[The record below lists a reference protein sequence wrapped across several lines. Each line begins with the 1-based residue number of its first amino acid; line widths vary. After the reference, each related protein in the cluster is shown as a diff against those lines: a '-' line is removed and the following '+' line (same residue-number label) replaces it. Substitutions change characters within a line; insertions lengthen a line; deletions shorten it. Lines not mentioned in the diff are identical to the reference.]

1 MTAILHPSG
10 GATGTTRLARL
21 ALHRDRRQ
29 LPIWVA
35 SLVGINLLTAASV
48 TSLYP
53 TGADRIEFARNSAT
67 NAVAVGFNG
76 LVSGTSEGAV
86 ITSQSLLVLL
96 LAVALMNTFAVVRHT
111 RQNEETGRAELVG
124 AAVVGR
130 RAPLN
135 AALLVA
141 LVGNVSVG
149 VTNGLAMMAMGL
161 PVSGS
166 IATGAAVAGT
176 GIAFAAAATVAAQVA
191 GTARGANGIAGT
203 VVGLAFALR
212 TLGDM
217 ASHVDESGVRVVSG
231 WASWLSP
238 IGWGQQIRPYD
249 QHEWRVL
256 ALLGTFAV
264 AAAAVA
270 YTLTAR
276 RDLGSGMIA
285 PRPGPARGHPVL
297 LSPLGLAWRLQRGV
311 IIGWAVAMVVIGAV
325 YGAVANDV
333 DDLFAGSD
341 SSTDIFEDLG
351 GGSGELEQAYL
362 AASTTLST
370 AMIGATAVQMTN
382 RLRSEETAGTLETLL
397 ATPVSRSRW
406 MTAHLMVAVGGAAAI
421 VTLTGAVMG
430 LAYGISIGDTSHQTA
445 RLAGAALA
453 QGPGILVL
461 AGFGAALFGLVPRH
475 AHAVAWGSYAV
486 CLVLG
491 QIGDLLNLPQ
501 IVLDLSPFTHLPAA
515 PARPI
520 TVLPLVVLTAIA
532 AVSAAVGVA
541 SFQRRDV
548 S

>member
-1 MTAILHPSG
+1 MTAPRHPSA
-10 GATGTTRLARL
+10 GAVGTLRLARL
-21 ALHRDRRQ
+21 ALHRDRLQ

-35 SLVGINLLTAASV
+35 SLAGINLLTAASV

-53 TGADRIEFARNSAT
+53 TAADRIEFARNSAT

-76 LVSGTSEGAV
+76 LISGTSEGAV
-86 ITSQSLLVLL
+86 ITSQSLLILL

-141 LVGNVSVG
+141 LVGSVLVG
-149 VTNGLAMMAMGL
+149 LTNGVAMMALGL
-161 PVSGS
+161 PASGS
-166 IATGAAVAGT
+166 IATAAAAAGT
-176 GIAFAAAATVAAQVA
+176 GMAFAGVAAVAAQVA
-191 GTARGANGIAGT
+191 GTARGANGIAGA
-203 VVGLAFALR
+203 VVGLAFVLR
-212 TLGDM
+212 TFGDM
-217 ASHVDESGVRVVSG
+217 ASHVDESGVKVVSG

-238 IGWGQQIRPYD
+238 IGWGQQIRPYHH
-249 QHEWRVL
+249 HEWGVL
-256 ALLGTFAV
+256 GLLAGFAIATV
-264 AAAAVA
+264 AASYAI
-270 YTLTAR
+270 TAR

-285 PRPGPARGHPVL
+285 PRPGPTHGHRAL
-297 LSPLGLAWRLQRGV
+297 LSPIGLAWRLQRGV

-333 DDLFAGSD
+333 DDLLAGSD

-351 GGSGELEQAYL
+351 GGAGDLEQIYL

-370 AMIGATAVQMTN
+370 AMVGATVIQMTN
-382 RLRSEETAGTLETLL
+382 RLRSEETAGALESLL

-406 MTAHLMVAVGGAAAI
+406 MAAHLAVALAGSVAI

-430 LAYGISIGDTSHQTA
+430 LAYGISIGDASHQTA

-453 QGPGILVL
+453 QWPGILVL

-475 AHAVAWGSYAV
+475 ARAIGWGAYAACV
-486 CLVLG
+486 VLG

-515 PARPI
+515 PARPV
-520 TVLPLVVLTAIA
+520 TVLPLVVLG
-532 AVSAAVGVA
+532 AVGTVLGALGVA

-548 S
+548 I